1 MFREE
6 ITKEERGE
14 LKRRVLE
21 KEPETSHCPLTNAKC
36 WIKQQNQNSEELLPD
51 LRELKGHSRGV
62 WFSLC
67 LKQLYCIRTMIFS
80 IDLLVFGFV
89 SVDLRCY

>member
-36 WIKQQNQNSEELLPD
+36 WIKQLNQNAD
-51 LRELKGHSRGV
+51 V
-62 WFSLC
+62 
-67 LKQLYCIRTMIFS
+67 
-80 IDLLVFGFV
+80 
-89 SVDLRCY
+89 